1 MAEEIDS
8 TSSGKKRRV
17 IHWNPDAGREQAAR
31 RWTWK
36 RIAAWTVG
44 GFFALLFAAGI
55 VIRLARLVLGPD
67 VFRPAATV
75 AADGKVD
82 ANSAFVN
89 QTNAEQLHEMV
100 SKQLVELRR
109 MPPDHPV
116 QLQNMILIEKSYIEG
131 EQLLASHEWRKAYAV
146 LDTLQK
152 DMKAFALNVKIKAE
166 AKQAYDSILLRV
178 RDLELARSL
187 APGVLE
193 AAQESAG
200 IGRQLLNDGNFV
212 GAKKI
217 FDEATVQLNKAQQAL
232 TEYVRENLVK
242 GARALAKGEKD
253 VAKQAFQAALEKSPG
268 NEEANRGLKRAENI
282 DRVFALLQQGEK
294 LEKDK
299 QYAAAAESY
308 QKAFALDALSAEAQQ
323 GQARAERLEKET
335 RFATAQAAADAA
347 FKRRDWAKAIAEGEN
362 ALKVYP
368 KKAEV
373 TAMLKAAKENAHKDA
388 VANALAKAYA
398 YENQHQWNEARRAY
412 DETMKLE
419 PENQDAKDGYM
430 RAGTV
435 IRALMQYEKLVDAA
449 EQLANKAEFQAAKS
463 RFNDAMNYKPTYL
476 QPSDRVLQLQG
487 LLQQQTQPV
496 EVTFR
501 SDGKTYV
508 SIGAFKMLGQ
518 IEAQTVKIYPGDY
531 HVVGRRKGYK
541 DVDMMLQVRYGVTPP
556 PITVMC
562 NESQKG

>member
-1 MAEEIDS
+1 MAEETDS
-8 TSSGKKRRV
+8 SVAGKKRRV

-44 GFFALLFAAGI
+44 GFFGLLFATGI
-55 VIRLARLVLGPD
+55 VVRVAKFVLGPD
-67 VFRPAATV
+67 IFQRSEVV
-75 AADGKVD
+75 AADGKTD
-82 ANSAFVN
+82 QGAAFVN
-89 QTNAEQLHEMV
+89 QANAEQLHELV

-109 MPPDHPV
+109 MPADPV
-116 QLQNMILIEKSYIEG
+116 LLPNMVLIEKSYIEG
-131 EQLLASHEWRKAYAV
+131 EQLLSSHEYRKAYV
-146 LDTLQK
+146 VFDGLQK
-152 DMKAFALNVKIKAE
+152 DMTAFSQNVKTKGE
-166 AKQAYDSILLRV
+166 AKKLYDAILLKV

-193 AAQESAG
+193 SAQESAG
-200 IGRQLLNDGNFV
+200 IGRQHLNDGDFM

-217 FDEATVQLNKAQQAL
+217 FDDAMTELGKAQQAL
-232 TEYVRENLVK
+232 ADYVRENLVK
-242 GARALAKGEKD
+242 GARALGKGEKEQ
-253 VAKQAFQAALEKSPG
+253 AKQAFQAALEKSPG
-268 NEEANRGLKRAENI
+268 NEEATRGLKRAENI
-282 DRVFALLQQGEK
+282 DRVYALLQQGEK
-294 LEKDK
+294 LEKEQ

-335 RFATAQAAADAA
+335 KFAAAQAAADAA
-347 FKRRDWAKAIAEGEN
+347 FKRRDWAKAIAECEN

-368 KKAEV
+368 KKTEV
-373 TAMLKAAKENAHKDA
+373 QAMLKSAKENAHKDA
-388 VANALAKAYA
+388 VANSLAKAYA

-412 DETMKLE
+412 DDTMKLE
-419 PENQDAKDGYM
+419 PDNQDAKDGYM
-430 RAGTV
+430 RSGTV

-476 QPSDRVLQLQG
+476 QPTDRVIQLQT

-518 IEAQTVKIYPGDY
+518 IETQTVKIYPGDY
-531 HVVGRRKGYK
+531 HIVGRRKGYK
-541 DVDMMLQVRYGVTPP
+541 DVDMMLQVRNGVTPP

-562 NESQKG
+562 AESQKG

>member
-8 TSSGKKRRV
+8 SSGAKKRRV
-17 IHWNPDAGREQAAR
+17 IHWNPDAGQEQAAR

-36 RIAAWTVG
+36 RITAWTVG
-44 GFFALLFAAGI
+44 GFFGLLFAAGI
-55 VIRLARLVLGPD
+55 VIRVAKAVLGPEIFHPNQA
-67 VFRPAATV
+67 VS
-75 AADGKVD
+75 ADGKLD
-82 ANSAFVN
+82 ESTKFIN
-89 QTNAEQLHEMV
+89 QANAEQLHESV

-109 MPPDHPV
+109 MPADPV
-116 QLQNMILIEKSYIEG
+116 LLPNMVLIEKSFMEG
-131 EQLLASHEWRKAYAV
+131 EQLLSNHEYRKAYLV
-146 LDTLQK
+146 LDSLQK
-152 DMKAFALNVKIKAE
+152 DMTAFSQNVKMKGE
-166 AKQAYDSILLRV
+166 AKKAYDMILLKV
-178 RDLELARSL
+178 RDFELARSL

-193 AAQESAG
+193 SAQESAG
-200 IGRQLLNDGNFV
+200 IGRQHLNDADFT

-217 FDEATVQLNKAQQAL
+217 FDDAMAELGKAQQAL
-232 TEYVRENLVK
+232 AEYVRENLVR
-242 GARALAKGEKD
+242 GARALGKGEKEE
-253 VAKQAFQAALEKSPG
+253 AKKAFQAALEKSPG
-268 NEEANRGLKRAENI
+268 NEDANRGLKRAENI
-282 DRVFALLQQGEK
+282 DRVYALLQQGEK

-335 RFATAQAAADAA
+335 KFAAAQTAADAA
-347 FKRRDWAKAIAEGEN
+347 FKRRDWAKAISESEN

-368 KKAEV
+368 KKTEV
-373 TAMLKAAKENAHKDA
+373 QAMLKSAKENAHKDA
-388 VANALAKAYA
+388 VSNALAKAYA

-449 EQLANKAEFQAAKS
+449 EQLANKAEFQTAKG

-476 QPSDRVLQLQG
+476 QPTDRVIQLQA

-496 EVTFR
+496 EVTFH
-501 SDGKTYV
+501 SDGKTTV
-508 SIGAFKMLGQ
+508 WIGAFKMLGQ
-518 IEAQTVKIYPGDY
+518 LETQTVKIYPGDY
-531 HVVGRRKGYK
+531 QIAGRRKGFK
-541 DVDMMLQVRYGVTPP
+541 DVNMLLQVRNGVAPP
-556 PITVMC
+556 LITVMC
-562 NESQKG
+562 NELNKG